1 MTMPSPFQVGS
12 AIGSNLSGV
21 ARNQYYKS
29 RLDEL
34 LNKYAPNQG
43 QYQDAMQRLLSEFP
57 EDIQAQGM
65 KRLEPMRQQQT
76 GAALSQITGYP
87 PEIMA
92 ALPPELQKIALT
104 GSYKGPTGKDAAKQQ
119 NLLGATNTLNRMKE
133 LLEKRTVGPKM
144 SRPGTTSRKWGS
156 TFSGEGVKDRAEYER
171 LGKSLISFAT
181 AIPIRNRLEFET
193 LANSMYDYG
202 QPIEALKGNVEAMER
217 IINNSLG
224 IYGAPST
231 QNQSP
236 SQPQQMQAA
245 AQQQNQA
252 LDAEIDYFIQQA
264 GGDVDKAM
272 MLYNQKYGNQG

>member
-1 MTMPSPFQVGS
+1 MSMPSPFEVG
-12 AIGSNLSGV
+12 AKIGSNLSGV
-21 ARNQYYKS
+21 ARQQYYKN

-34 LNKYAPNQG
+34 LDKYAPNQAN
-43 QYQDAMQRLLSEFP
+43 YQDTMQRLLSEFP

-65 KRLEPMRQQQT
+65 KRLEPMKQQQT
-76 GAALSQITGYP
+76 ANALSQITGYS
-87 PEIMA
+87 PEVMN
-92 ALPPELQKIALT
+92 ALPSDLQKIALT
-104 GSYKGPTGKDAAKQQ
+104 GAYKKTDGKAAEKQQ
-119 NLLGATNTLNRMKE
+119 NLLGAKDTLNRMRE
-133 LLEKRTVGPKM
+133 LIDTGHVGPKA

-156 TFSGEGVKDRAEYER
+156 TFSSEGVKNRAEYER

-181 AIPIRNRLEFET
+181 AIPIRNKLEFET

-224 IYGAPST
+224 YGATAQPQVQT
-231 QNQSP
+231 T
-236 SQPQQMQAA
+236 SQPQVST
-245 AQQQNQA
+245 QQQNQV

-264 GGDVDKAM
+264 GGDVNKAM